1 MSEFLKRLA
10 ATAEASRLAH
20 AAVITPTA
28 TISDSPLQSLR
39 DAREPVTGQTV
50 ETTPDSDPLPTPAD
64 GVADASAAAEGAELD
79 SLSDS
84 APPTGDELLARYQA
98 RVADEDMRRANA
110 RNLWYHPESDS
121 IFETIGPVDDEE
133 VVSCD
138 NVTDLVDFEER
149 FKEQEELE
157 SIDREREILQGEIIP
172 PSRELATQEGEADFD
187 NSFSVAVDNDHAR
200 RAVARAMSIFNI
212 MEGVSIT
219 PDPSQVAAVQTLAR
233 VQYGCLIGAAGT
245 GKTTTTRMLLH
256 ILMNG
261 SAKDGIEPLRISEV
275 DMRNYH
281 KMEAMD
287 EEEEAESRAE
297 DMERALH
304 SRIPSVALCAFTGQ
318 ATQVLRKNMP
328 GPWKANCMTIHSM
341 LAFKPAEYEKADGS
355 KGWRFEPTYTKWL
368 KMPWDVIVVD
378 EASMVNLELW
388 HQVLDA
394 AKPGCR
400 FYFIGDLNQLPPPI
414 GLGILGFALA
424 KWPVCELTVVHRQSD
439 EAANKIIDTAHA
451 ILNGKFD
458 DVVKFDDPKNPN
470 WRVIGYEIEHQT
482 HKAFNQIIS
491 IASGL
496 SKRRVDASVDPE
508 QKLVYD
514 PWRDRIMTPGNGY
527 NPESPDHLLGQHTLN
542 DALSKIFADP
552 NEPRI
557 VIDCQRS
564 TKKFAVGYRVMATK
578 NESPSEVNRVTN
590 GLTGKIIGIRENPKW
605 FGDRRLVG
613 EEAEV
618 AENRQRMVLEMPSA
632 PAQDFSLE
640 AADEESVEELAGAIE
655 AGAKDDKISGPAS
668 HIVTVKFD
676 SGATRD
682 YDLNAEVDQ
691 LQIAYASTVH
701 KAQGA
706 EMPTAIIIVH
716 HASKFMLCRE
726 NFYTAV
732 TRAKERVI
740 ILHTQ
745 LGLRIAL
752 SKQKISGRTRE
763 EKIMSYQKMM
773 GESVGGGIAFKQVVV
788 RLTEDD

>member
-1 MSEFLKRLA
+1 MSDFLKQLA
-10 ATAEASRLAH
+10 ANAAAARAAKAAEFSSF
-20 AAVITPTA
+20 VKPSA
-28 TISDSPLQSLR
+28 THGSPLQALR
-39 DAREPVTGQTV
+39 DAREATAIEP
-50 ETTPDSDPLPTPAD
+50 ESLHDSEAGVLASPA
-64 GVADASAAAEGAELD
+64 VAEGAD
-79 SLSDS
+79 SIPSES
-84 APPTGDELLARYQA
+84 APIINGDALLERYQA

-121 IFETIGPVDDEE
+121 LFETFGPVDEEE
-133 VVSCD
+133 VALCD

-149 FKEQEELE
+149 FKEQQELE
-157 SIDREREILQGEIIP
+157 SIDREREILQGEIIEP
-172 PSRELATQEGEADFD
+172 TRDLVPADEPEEFD
-187 NSFSVAVDNDHAR
+187 QTLSTKVDADHLR
-200 RAVARAMSIFNI
+200 RAAARAAAVFNI

-219 PDPSQVAAVQTLAR
+219 PDPSQVNAVHTLAHE
-233 VQYGCLIGAAGT
+233 QYGCLIGAAGT

-256 ILMNG
+256 VLMNG
-261 SAKDGIEPLRISEV
+261 DAAAGIEPLRISEV
-275 DMRNYH
+275 DMSNYH
-281 KMEAMD
+281 KSEPTSEMD
-287 EEEEAESRAE
+287 EEERREE

-304 SRIPSVALCAFTGQ
+304 SHVPSVALCAFTGQ

-341 LAFKPAEYEKADGS
+341 LAFKPAEYIKADGT
-355 KGWRFEPTYTKWL
+355 KGWRFEPTYTKYL

-451 ILNGKFD
+451 ILNGRYD
-458 DVVKFDDPKNPN
+458 EVVKFDDTKNPN
-470 WRVIGYEIEHQT
+470 WRVIGYEIDHQAS
-482 HKAFNQIIS
+482 KAFNQIVS
-491 IASGL
+491 IAHGM
-496 SKRRVDASVDPE
+496 SKQRVKAVVDPNE
-508 QKLVYD
+508 PLIYD
-514 PWRDRIMTPGNGY
+514 PWRDRIMTPSNGY
-527 NPESPDHLLGQHTLN
+527 NPESPDHMLGQFMLN
-542 DALSKIFADP
+542 DALSKVFADP

-557 VIDCQRS
+557 VIDCQRT

-590 GLTGKIIGIRENPKW
+590 GLTGRIVAIHSNPKW

-613 EEAEV
+613 EEHEV
-618 AENRQRMVLEMPSA
+618 AENRRRMVLEMPA
-632 PAQDFSLE
+632 PAADFSLE
-640 AADEESVEELAGAIE
+640 SADEAEGIEELADAIGAN
-655 AGAKDDKISGPAS
+655 AKDDKLSGPAS
-668 HIVTVKFD
+668 HIVEVKYD
-676 SGATRD
+676 SGAYRV
-682 YDLNAEVDQ
+682 YDLNAEIDQ

-706 EMPTAIIIVH
+706 EMPTAIIVVH

-726 NFYTAV
+726 NFYTAL

-740 ILHTQ
+740 VLYTQ

-752 SKQKISGRTRE
+752 SKQKISGRNRD
-763 EKIMSYQKMM
+763 EKILSYIKMM
-773 GESVGGGIAFKQVVV
+773 GGEDGTAFKQVVV
-788 RLTEDD
+788 RLTEND